1 MEEQDALSEKTD
13 GEESNEDLDYKA
25 LEAQIKLIK
34 WKYNGMEKEIKAFTK
49 KDYIQVVIVIV
60 ICLCVLVIWALFVV

>member
-34 WKYNGMEKEIKAFTK
+34 WKYNGNNLSES
-49 KDYIQVVIVIV
+49 
-60 ICLCVLVIWALFVV
+60 